1 MLRLHVLEHVPF
13 EGPGHIA
20 PWARARGHE
29 IRTSRLYAQDPL
41 PPVEAF
47 DWLVI
52 MGGPMNIYE
61 DVRYPWL
68 AGERRF
74 IQAAVASGKKILG
87 ICLGAQLLA
96 DALGSR
102 VYKGAFKEIGWH
114 PVRLTSSASESR
126 LFQAFPSSFHAFH
139 WHGDTFHVPGGAVH
153 IARSAA
159 CESQA
164 FVYEDRIVGLQFHL
178 ESTEES
184 VEALLRHCGE
194 ELTEGPYMQDEAVI
208 RKLTPK
214 LCPEAQ
220 CLLEGLLDAMASDAP
235 TAVFPHP
242 DPDRGTPH
250 ILR

>member
-1 MLRLHVLEHVPF
+1 MLRLQVFEHVPF
-13 EGPGHIA
+13 EGPGHIDR
-20 PWARARGHE
+20 WARARGHE

-41 PPVEAF
+41 PLMDAF

-61 DVRYPWL
+61 DDRYPWL
-68 AGERRF
+68 AAERRF
-74 IQAAVASGKKILG
+74 IRAAVASGKKILG

-102 VYKGAFKEIGWH
+102 VYPGAFKEIGWH
-114 PVRLTSSASESR
+114 PVQLTPTAAESR
-126 LFQAFPSSFHAFH
+126 LFRGFPRSFEAFH
-139 WHGDTFHVPGGAVH
+139 WHGDTFHVPGGTLH

-194 ELTEGPYMQDEAVI
+194 EMTEGPYIQAEADI
-208 RKLTPK
+208 RKNTPV

-220 CLLEGLLDAMASDAP
+220 CLLESLLDAMASDVP
-235 TAVFPHP
+235 TAGRSMALHPHNR
-242 DPDRGTPH
+242 DT
-250 ILR
+250 

>member
-13 EGPGHIA
+13 EGPGHIT
-20 PWARARGHE
+20 PWARTRGHE

-61 DVRYPWL
+61 DDRYPWL
-68 AGERRF
+68 VAERRF
-74 IQAAVASGKKILG
+74 IRAAVASGKKILG

-102 VYKGAFKEIGWH
+102 VYPGAFKEIGWH
-114 PVRLTSSASESR
+114 PVRLTPAAAESPLFHGFPL
-126 LFQAFPSSFHAFH
+126 LFQAFH
-139 WHGDTFHVPGGAVH
+139 WHGDTFDIPRGAIH

-164 FVYEDRIVGLQFHL
+164 FAYEDRIVGLQFHL

-194 ELTEGPYMQDEAVI
+194 EITEGPSIQSEPVI
-208 RKLTPK
+208 RKCTPA

-220 CLLEGLLDAMASDAP
+220 RLLESLLDGLASHAP
-235 TAVFPHP
+235 TAGPLHGASSP
-242 DPDRGTPH
+242 QP
-250 ILR
+250 